1 MFTIDYSAL
10 DRLLGADVAEQYGVT
25 VENRLD
31 GDLMAPSALLAM
43 AVEQA
48 AASKQSV
55 ADTMAVLL
63 TLVEQN
69 QVDY

>member
-1 MFTIDYSAL
+1 MFTIDYSVL
-10 DRLLGADVAEQYGVT
+10 DRLLGADVALRFGMALED
-25 VENRLD
+25 RLS
-31 GDLMAPSALLAM
+31 GDLAAGPALLAM